1 MAAIWVLSDL
11 LISQTRLKWITL
23 HSRVFKSAHT
33 YLEHIPRSEYTGPN
47 ENINYEIVCR
57 AARDSGSNW
66 SLRCTAACSFD
77 ILNNPTRKKDCYYLL
92 YTWESRG
99 TKRFNS
105 LHKVT
110 RPAWGRAQQR
120 GCSSFSGSAIVLY
133 PDTNCPLFW
142 WCPVLLFLALLYL
155 FINRWK
161 CLLVI
166 GGNEFQRR
174 INLLLFYS
182 DRSWV
187 CPHVLSSRL

>member
-1 MAAIWVLSDL
+1 MKILITKSYAALPVTQALTEACAVQQPAH
-11 LISQTRLKWITL
+11 LIFSTTL
-23 HSRVFKSAHT
+23 R
-33 YLEHIPRSEYTGPN
+33 G
-47 ENINYEIVCR
+47 
-57 AARDSGSNW
+57 
-66 SLRCTAACSFD
+66 
-77 ILNNPTRKKDCYYLL
+77 KDCYYLL

-110 RPAWGRAQQR
+110 RPARGRAQQH

-133 PDTNCPLFW
+133 SDTSCPLFW
-142 WCPVLLFLALLYL
+142 LCLVLLFLALLYL

-166 GGNEFQRR
+166 DGNEFQRR

-182 DRSWV
+182 DTSWV
-187 CPHVLSSRL
+187 CPHVLSSHL